1 MKKGDLK
8 SDLDFEIFVIF
19 VIFVIKIALR
29 SLYIWVIEV
38 TFYYFEYVSL

>member
-8 SDLDFEIFVIF
+8 SDLDFEIF